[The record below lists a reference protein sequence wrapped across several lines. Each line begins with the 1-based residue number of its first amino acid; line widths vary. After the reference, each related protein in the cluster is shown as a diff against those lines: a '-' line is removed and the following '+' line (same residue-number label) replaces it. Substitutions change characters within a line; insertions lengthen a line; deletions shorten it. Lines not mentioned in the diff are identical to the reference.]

1 MRQLIQSYRGGKL
14 AVGDVPAPRCRGGT
28 VLVATRYSLISAG
41 TERASARIAQKS
53 LIGKAIARPDLVS
66 KVLDQVRRNG
76 VVETAKM
83 VLNRLDA
90 PVAPGYSCAGI
101 VLEVG
106 ADVTGIRP
114 GDRVACAG
122 QNHASHAEVVV
133 VPQNLCVAVPAAVD
147 LQSASYVAVGSIALQ
162 GLRQA
167 APQLGETVA
176 VIGLGLV
183 GQLTV
188 QMLIASGC
196 NVLCTDLDPLKI
208 ELAKRFGAQ
217 AVEASGF
224 EQHVVASTAA
234 RGADTVLLTAA
245 TDSDDPMRT
254 AAAIC
259 RKRGRIV
266 VVGAVGMNLQR
277 EPFYLKE
284 LDLRL
289 STSCGPG
296 RYDPDYEDKG
306 VDYPFA
312 YVRWTERRNMEA
324 FLELL
329 AKRAVDT
336 ATLTTHDFP
345 IERAIEAYEL
355 LLGGKEP
362 FLGVTLRYD
371 REEGERRGHTVEI
384 PRPARRSSR
393 IEVGL
398 IGAGSHV
405 TDMLLPHLRAR
416 SELSI
421 RGICTS
427 TGIKSRAIAD
437 KVAAAYCTT
446 DWRAILDDDT
456 VNAVLIGTR
465 HDSHARIVIEALD
478 AGKHVFVEKPL
489 CLTRAEL
496 ADVRHAYTRAAAHGL
511 RLMVGLNRRF
521 SPHAARLRE
530 AFPAGCGPLVMTY
543 RVNAGVIAADH
554 WIQDRRV
561 GGGRIIGEGC
571 HFIDLMQFVCGGR
584 PYRASASSVR
594 SHPSGITNDQSIAI
608 FDFSD
613 GSVGSLVYAS
623 GGDRALAKERFE
635 VFGQGMSAVL
645 DDFVATDVFARGR
658 RTRFRTR
665 RPDKGFAA
673 EMALF
678 CDSIVN
684 ERVSLPS
691 FDEIEATMLAAI
703 AADEAL
709 QGGQAAAPSQV
720 PPDG

>member
-1 MRQLIQSYRGGKL
+1 MKQLIQSYRSGKL
-14 AVGDVPAPRCRGGT
+14 EVRDVPAPGCQSGSI
-28 VLVATRYSLISAG
+28 LVATRYSLISSG

-53 LIGKAIARPDLVS
+53 LIGKAIARPDLVN
-66 KVLDQVRRNG
+66 KVLEQMRRNG
-76 VVETAKM
+76 AVETAKM
-83 VLNRLDA
+83 VFNRLDA

-106 ADVTGIRP
+106 ADVTGIKP
-114 GDRVACAG
+114 GDRVACGG

-133 VPQNLCVAVPAAVD
+133 VPQNLCVAVPAEVE
-147 LQSASYVAVGSIALQ
+147 LQAASYVAVGAIALQ

-167 APQLGETVA
+167 SPQLGETVA
-176 VIGLGLV
+176 VIGLGLL

-188 QMLIASGC
+188 QMLRASGC
-196 NVLCTDLDPLKI
+196 NVVCTDLDPLKI
-208 ELAKRFGAQ
+208 DLAKRFGAQ
-217 AVEASGF
+217 AEEASGF
-224 EQHVVASTAA
+224 EEHVAACTAG
-234 RGADTVLLTAA
+234 RGADTVLLTAG

-254 AAAIC
+254 AASIC

-277 EPFYLKE
+277 EPFYVKE

-289 STSCGPG
+289 STSYGPG
-296 RYDPDYEDKG
+296 RYDPDYEEKG
-306 VDYPFA
+306 IDYPFA

-324 FLELL
+324 FIQLL
-329 AKRAVDT
+329 AKRTVD
-336 ATLTTHDFP
+336 AAALTTHDFP
-345 IERAIEAYEL
+345 IECAIEAYKL
-355 LLGGKEP
+355 LLEGKEP

-371 REEGERRGHTVEI
+371 RDEGERRHRTIEI
-384 PRPARRSSR
+384 PGPVRRASR
-393 IEVGL
+393 IELGL

-421 RGICTS
+421 RGICTT
-427 TGIKSRAIAD
+427 TGMKSRALSD
-437 KVAAAYCTT
+437 KVAAAYCTSDRRT
-446 DWRAILDDDT
+446 ILDDDSI
-456 VNAVLIGTR
+456 NAVLIGTQ
-465 HDSHARIVIEALD
+465 HDSHARVVIEALE

-496 ADVRHAYTRAAAHGL
+496 ADVRRAYTRAAAEGL
-511 RLMVGLNRRF
+511 RLVVGLNRRF
-521 SPHAARLRE
+521 SPHATRLRE
-530 AFPAGCGPLVMTY
+530 AFPAGRGPLVMTY

-571 HFIDLMQFVCGGR
+571 HFIDLMQFVCGGK
-584 PYRASASSVR
+584 PCCVSASSVR
-594 SHPSGITNDQSIAI
+594 GHPSGITNDQSIAI

-635 VFGQGMSAVL
+635 VFGRGKSAVL
-645 DDFVATDVFARGR
+645 DDFTTTEVFARGR
-658 RTRFRTR
+658 RTRFQTR
-665 RPDKGFAA
+665 RQDKGFAA
-673 EMALF
+673 EMAVF
-678 CDSIVN
+678 CDCIVN

-691 FDEIEATMLAAI
+691 FDEIEATTLASI

-709 QGGQAAAPSQV
+709 QRGESAPPSQV
-720 PPDG
+720 LPDG